1 MGSIHKYV
9 TQVAERNQQRDSAK
23 YDEKIKKAGKN
34 RLGDKHHYSKWG
46 SRPATCK
53 PNELLT
59 AFYYREILGN

>member
-1 MGSIHKYV
+1 M
-9 TQVAERNQQRDSAK
+9 TAVAERSQHSHGAK
-23 YDEKIKKAGKN
+23 YDEKKAGKN

-46 SRPATCK
+46 SRPATCR